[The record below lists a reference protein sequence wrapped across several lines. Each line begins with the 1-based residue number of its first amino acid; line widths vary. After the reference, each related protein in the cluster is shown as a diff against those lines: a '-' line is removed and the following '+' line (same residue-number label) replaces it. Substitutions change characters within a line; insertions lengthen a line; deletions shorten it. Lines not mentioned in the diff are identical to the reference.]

1 VSRAFFDSNI
11 LLYSVNKDDT
21 RRLRATDVL
30 MEGGIVSVQ
39 CLNEFASVARRKLG
53 LSWEAVADA
62 REQLLVY
69 FERVV
74 PLSLRLHEQGLL
86 LAQRYGLSVYDGL
99 IVGAALAA
107 DCDILWSEDMHH
119 GLLVHGRLRII
130 NPFAPTL

>member
-1 VSRAFFDSNI
+1 MSRAFFDSNI
-11 LLYSVNKDDT
+11 LLYSVNKDDA
-21 RRLRATDVL
+21 RRRRATDVL

-69 FERVV
+69 CDRVV
-74 PLSLRLHEQGLL
+74 PLSLQLHEQGLL

-130 NPFAPTL
+130 NPFAPTP